1 MQASNGKDQRDN
13 AATDYE
19 VDKAALKELVKD
31 MDPKEVVDL
40 MIGMQGKQY
49 RAANVKR
56 ALYCLRYRKAA
67 EEKRRQVRWNLGRL
81 VGIGKSKVV
90 GICKRCEAI

>member
-1 MQASNGKDQRDN
+1 MEKQRDN

-49 RAANVKR
+49 RAANIKR
-56 ALYCLRYRKAA
+56 VLYCLRYRKAA

-90 GICKRCEAI
+90 GVCKRCDAI

>member
-1 MQASNGKDQRDN
+1 MENQKQS

-31 MDPKEVVDL
+31 MDPKAVVDL
-40 MIGMQGKQY
+40 LIGMQGKQY

-67 EEKRRQVRWNLGRL
+67 EEKRRQVRWSIGRFL
-81 VGIGKSKVV
+81 GIGKSKVIGV
-90 GICKRCEAI
+90 CKRCDAI